1 MTAEN
6 RRKSGSKRAKITDS
20 MIDPDLTTAD
30 IARQAGGLVTL
41 QDAVSKNH
49 FFPIFFDFILF
60 LCRIRACFGT
70 LRLCLIIYIQC
81 STALPWY

>member
-49 FFPIFFDFILF
+49 FFPIF
-60 LCRIRACFGT
+60 
-70 LRLCLIIYIQC
+70 LI
-81 STALPWY
+81 